1 MLAYSEQIFSK
12 SPMEVEMLALAK
24 GIKLLQ
30 LKGIKDIIL
39 EGDNLL
45 LSEALRHQGSWP
57 WQLMVI
63 WRKIKDLE
71 SFDRWEAN
79 FCHWQMN
86 QVADGLSK
94 LYPPFPAVFYHAL
107 PPCICCHYFAGV
119 SMDDSLQACDQLT
132 SGRNT
137 LMHMG

>member
-1 MLAYSEQIFSK
+1 
-12 SPMEVEMLALAK
+12 MLALAK

-79 FCHWQMN
+79 FCHRQMN
-86 QVADGLSK
+86 QVADAFLSYIHRIQQSFIMHC
-94 LYPPFPAVFYHAL
+94 LHAYIVIIL
-107 PPCICCHYFAGV
+107 REFQWMTLCRLVI
-119 SMDDSLQACDQLT
+119 SLLQGGIL
-132 SGRNT
+132 
-137 LMHMG
+137 